1 MYGKRLRTI
10 GDDHVTRVTEAESM
24 EQDIRV
30 LLGQIHGF
38 YKKAL
43 NRLPVKGIRSLA
55 PRLLKAGLCIGFLDP
70 ISNIILNTISYC
82 PSPLPTHEE
91 GVLARKTILS
101 KIITDTDDPRVFE
114 LPLDAHTAH
123 SMTVA
128 RRSLEGLVSF
138 LIYYYRYLA
147 EAEALRYLRLAGA
160 DLLLAVWLIDQDR
173 NKPSVSVSDLLDRK
187 PPFDISSPTTKI
199 ALRCAAASAR
209 HPEPAILVSASL
221 LLASSLGNV
230 SEYLHQHPRLSI
242 RMVRCLRQ
250 WLSLQHCR
258 DMPPMD
264 IWRPMYLATLRL
276 ASLKLLL
283 LDKIHELYL
292 DALSKLPG
300 DGLCKRLACSL
311 LKAGYCY
318 GPMDPVSNII
328 LNTVWYG
335 STFSTHHEFELSF
348 EVDMICTNAL
358 MRIECCSLYGLV
370 AFMRTL
376 FSALTDHDAIWYLL
390 ISNADIRSAIKM
402 AEVDG
407 HSVCYDNDPYREAA
421 RASWHPDT
429 DALVKFFS
437 SSIITE
443 STESCVP
450 TLALTDGGIER
461 LAMLISPNP
470 SPTKSSS
477 ETLSE
482 NQKMFIRAVQ
492 KKFKADH
499 SLSGKSL
506 LHCSTIVSKQGF
518 VPFFVIL
525 YFIAFYN
532 ISCHF
537 CLNVLY

>member
-30 LLGQIHGF
+30 LLDQIHGF

-82 PSPLPTHEE
+82 PSPLPSLEE

-114 LPLDAHTAH
+114 LPLDAHAAH

-160 DLLLAVWLIDQDR
+160 DLLVAVWLIDQDR

-209 HPEPAILVSASL
+209 HPEPAILVSTSL

-230 SEYLHQHPRLSI
+230 SEYLHRHPRLSI

-250 WLSLQHCR
+250 WLSLQDCR

-276 ASLKLLL
+276 AVGKRKEKKENTTSGYTESLKLLL

-292 DALSKLPG
+292 DALSKLSG

-335 STFSTHHEFELSF
+335 STFST
-348 EVDMICTNAL
+348 
-358 MRIECCSLYGLV
+358 
-370 AFMRTL
+370 
-376 FSALTDHDAIWYLL
+376 
-390 ISNADIRSAIKM
+390 
-402 AEVDG
+402 
-407 HSVCYDNDPYREAA
+407 P
-421 RASWHPDT
+421 
-429 DALVKFFS
+429 
-437 SSIITE
+437 
-443 STESCVP
+443 
-450 TLALTDGGIER
+450 
-461 LAMLISPNP
+461 
-470 SPTKSSS
+470 
-477 ETLSE
+477 
-482 NQKMFIRAVQ
+482 
-492 KKFKADH
+492 
-499 SLSGKSL
+499 
-506 LHCSTIVSKQGF
+506 
-518 VPFFVIL
+518 
-525 YFIAFYN
+525 
-532 ISCHF
+532 
-537 CLNVLY
+537 